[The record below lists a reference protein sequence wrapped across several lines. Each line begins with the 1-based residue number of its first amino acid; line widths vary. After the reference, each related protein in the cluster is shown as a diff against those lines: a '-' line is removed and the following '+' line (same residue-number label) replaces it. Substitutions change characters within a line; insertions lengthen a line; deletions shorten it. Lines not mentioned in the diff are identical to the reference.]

1 MTINK
6 LTQEIA
12 RTLDIRPE
20 DLVWKTDQSKFDA
33 DLVLILAPLLSKY
46 QIKIQDLRDKLE
58 SVLKKYLSDLDYEFV
73 GSYLNIKLSIKFQIG
88 LLIDKL
94 EQAKSANLDYG
105 QLPANNQLAVVDFIG
120 LNIAKPF
127 SVGHIRPTVQG
138 WAIIQILRNA
148 GYSVVGDNHLGDWGT
163 PFGMWVYAYKHWGNK
178 QAVEERGVYELNDLY
193 IKFRQALSQEPNLI
207 DQAKREL
214 IKLANKDPETLEL
227 YNWFYDLSIND
238 MNRMLGILNVKA
250 DQTIGEAFYQEMASQ
265 MVDEMLESG
274 VAKKGES
281 GAIIV
286 DLNDQGIE
294 TPIMIRKSDGTNL
307 YATSDIATIKY
318 RVDRWHPDRIIYVV
332 SVEQSFHFRQVFA
345 LASKLGLD
353 QADLVHA
360 EFGNID
366 EMVDGKRSKI
376 SSRKGVILL
385 EDLINQVLEYTKTQF
400 ASNQLTSQDY
410 QKIAL
415 GAIKFADLAQH
426 RKTSIL
432 YDFDKMF
439 SLNGYSSVY
448 IQYTVVRLRSLVK
461 KSQIKP
467 DFQNLTGLDAS
478 AKQLI
483 IELLRFD
490 QVLAESARELLP
502 HRVAEY
508 LYQLAKESN
517 RLYEYSKV
525 LSEPNQELK
534 QAKVSLFDLTARV
547 ITRGL
552 ELLGIEVPDRM

>member
-20 DLVWKTDQSKFDA
+20 DLAWKTDQSKFDA

-214 IKLANKDPETLEL
+214 IKLANKDPETIEL
-227 YNWFYDLSIND
+227 YNWFYDLS
-238 MNRMLGILNVKA
+238 L
-250 DQTIGEAFYQEMASQ
+250 
-265 MVDEMLESG
+265 
-274 VAKKGES
+274 
-281 GAIIV
+281 
-286 DLNDQGIE
+286 
-294 TPIMIRKSDGTNL
+294 
-307 YATSDIATIKY
+307 
-318 RVDRWHPDRIIYVV
+318 
-332 SVEQSFHFRQVFA
+332 
-345 LASKLGLD
+345 
-353 QADLVHA
+353 
-360 EFGNID
+360 
-366 EMVDGKRSKI
+366 
-376 SSRKGVILL
+376 
-385 EDLINQVLEYTKTQF
+385 
-400 ASNQLTSQDY
+400 
-410 QKIAL
+410 
-415 GAIKFADLAQH
+415 
-426 RKTSIL
+426 
-432 YDFDKMF
+432 
-439 SLNGYSSVY
+439 
-448 IQYTVVRLRSLVK
+448 
-461 KSQIKP
+461 
-467 DFQNLTGLDAS
+467 
-478 AKQLI
+478 
-483 IELLRFD
+483 
-490 QVLAESARELLP
+490 
-502 HRVAEY
+502 
-508 LYQLAKESN
+508 
-517 RLYEYSKV
+517 
-525 LSEPNQELK
+525 
-534 QAKVSLFDLTARV
+534 
-547 ITRGL
+547 
-552 ELLGIEVPDRM
+552 